1 MLVARRRD
9 SWETPSRP
17 AMELDRTV
25 VPPARFMNKELMI
38 FLQETHH
45 CRKSLSVIRP
55 VMLDSHSVSG
65 LLLGVLQEAHGIDG
79 GRILLGVVQPAAGVV
94 LYPVCAVTVSQQ
106 EMVGL
111 FAL

>member
-1 MLVARRRD
+1 MLVARLRD

-25 VPPARFMNKELMI
+25 VPPARFMNSELMI
-38 FLQETHH
+38 FLQETHR
-45 CRKSLSVIRP
+45 CRKPFSVIRP
-55 VMLDSHSVSG
+55 VTLDSRPVSG

-79 GRILLGVVQPAAGVV
+79 GRILLGIVQPAAGVV
-94 LYPVCAVTVSQQ
+94 LYPVGAVTVAQQ